1 MDGQR
6 ASREGPLA
14 KEVAGQGGG
23 AGRHWSGGGSRG
35 RRGEGG
41 AIEVQAAQ
49 KCGVSQSTI
58 SRQVQSLEA
67 TVGISLFHRQGNAK
81 LTLGGDRLL
90 PHAKR
95 ICQIWATAEQ
105 ELTDLQFGKQ
115 TELCIAGIPSACA
128 YQLPPI
134 LQKFSKAYPNV
145 QLRVTTLG
153 SDRAL
158 KVLKDGLI
166 DIAIVMNNP
175 FLTASSEMVVE
186 PLYEERIQLLLPANH
201 VLNQKEK
208 LTWKDLHNFP
218 QVVFKDGYG
227 LQRLVQDQ
235 FNRQGI
241 TLNATLELNSL
252 EAFRGVVKQG
262 TLIALLPET
271 FLMELS
277 LDPDL
282 VVRSLNEPSL
292 TREIV
297 LVTTSDRIQIPPIQY
312 FCKLAA
318 QIIQQQ
324 NQLTTL
330 HKAQ

>member
-1 MDGQR
+1 MRLEQLQ
-6 ASREGPLA
+6 AFLA
-14 KEVAGQGGG
+14 VAET
-23 AGRHWSGGGSRG
+23 GSFQ
-35 RRGEGG
+35 
-41 AIEVQAAQ
+41 QAAQ

-58 SRQVQSLEA
+58 SRQVQSLET
-67 TVGISLFHRQGNAK
+67 TVGLLLFHRQGNAK

-90 PHAKR
+90 SQARK
-95 ICQIWATAEQ
+95 ICQIWAAAEQ
-105 ELTDLQFGKQ
+105 ELIDLQSGKQ
-115 TELCIAGIPSACA
+115 TELCVAGIPSACA

-134 LQKFSKAYPNV
+134 LQAFSKTYPNV

-186 PLYEERIQLLLPANH
+186 RLYEERIQLLLPANH
-201 VLNQKEK
+201 PLSKKEV
-208 LTWKDLHNFP
+208 LTWRDLHNCP
-218 QVVFKDGYG
+218 QAVFKEGYG
-227 LQRLVQDQ
+227 LQRMVQDQ

-241 TLNATLELNSL
+241 CLNAVLELNSL

-262 TLIALLPET
+262 SLVALLPET
-271 FLMELS
+271 FLVELTHE
-277 LDPDL
+277 PEL
-282 VVRSLNEPSL
+282 VVRSLSDPNL

-318 QIIQQQ
+318 EMIQQE
-324 NQLTTL
+324 LPVIL
-330 HKAQ
+330 KRALKA

>member
-1 MDGQR
+1 
-6 ASREGPLA
+6 
-14 KEVAGQGGG
+14 
-23 AGRHWSGGGSRG
+23 
-35 RRGEGG
+35 
-41 AIEVQAAQ
+41 
-49 KCGVSQSTI
+49 STI

-81 LTLGGDRLL
+81 LTVGGDRLL
-90 PHAKR
+90 IHAKK
-95 ICQIWATAEQ
+95 ICQIWSSAEQ
-105 ELTDLQFGKQ
+105 ELLDLQAGKQ
-115 TELCIAGIPSACA
+115 TELCVAGIPSACA

-186 PLYEERIQLLLPANH
+186 KLYEEKIQLLLTVNH
-201 VLNQKEK
+201 PLCRKES
-208 LTWKDLHNFP
+208 LTWKDLHNVP
-218 QVVFKDGYG
+218 QAVFKDGYG

-235 FNRQGI
+235 FNRQGLR
-241 TLNATLELNSL
+241 LNAALELNSL

-262 TLIALLPET
+262 SLVALLPET
-271 FLMELS
+271 FLVEITH
-277 LDPDL
+277 DPDL
-282 VVRSLNEPSL
+282 VVRSLNEPCL

-318 QIIQQQ
+318 QMIQQEIPVALK
-324 NQLTTL
+324 NAL
-330 HKAQ
+330 

>member
-1 MDGQR
+1 MRLEQLQ
-6 ASREGPLA
+6 AFLA
-14 KEVAGQGGG
+14 VAET
-23 AGRHWSGGGSRG
+23 GSFQ
-35 RRGEGG
+35 
-41 AIEVQAAQ
+41 QAAQ

-58 SRQVQSLEA
+58 SRQVQSLET
-67 TVGISLFHRQGNAK
+67 TVGLLLFHRQGNAK

-90 PHAKR
+90 PQARK

-105 ELTDLQFGKQ
+105 ELIDLQSGKQ
-115 TELCIAGIPSACA
+115 TELCVAGIPSACA

-134 LQKFSKAYPNV
+134 LQAFSKTYPNV

-186 PLYEERIQLLLPANH
+186 RLYEERIQLLLPANH
-201 VLNQKEK
+201 PLSQKEV
-208 LTWKDLHNFP
+208 LTWRDLHNCP
-218 QVVFKDGYG
+218 QAVFKEGYG
-227 LQRLVQDQ
+227 LQRMVQDQ

-241 TLNATLELNSL
+241 CLNAVLELNSL

-262 TLIALLPET
+262 SLVALLPET
-271 FLMELS
+271 FLVELTHE
-277 LDPDL
+277 PEL
-282 VVRSLNEPSL
+282 VVRSLSDPNL

-318 QIIQQQ
+318 EMIQQE
-324 NQLTTL
+324 LPVIL
-330 HKAQ
+330 KRALKA

>member
-1 MDGQR
+1 MRLEQLQ
-6 ASREGPLA
+6 AFLA
-14 KEVAGQGGG
+14 VAETGNFQ
-23 AGRHWSGGGSRG
+23 
-35 RRGEGG
+35 
-41 AIEVQAAQ
+41 QAAQ

-90 PHAKR
+90 NHARK
-95 ICQIWATAEQ
+95 ICQIWSTAEQ
-105 ELTDLQFGKQ
+105 ELLDLQAGKQ
-115 TELCIAGIPSACA
+115 TELCVAGIPSACA

-134 LQKFSKAYPNV
+134 LQKFSKTYPNV

-186 PLYEERIQLLLPANH
+186 HLYEEKIQILLPINH
-201 VLNQKEK
+201 PLCKRESI
-208 LTWKDLHNFP
+208 TWKDLHNVP
-218 QVVFKDGYG
+218 QAVFKDGYG

-241 TLNATLELNSL
+241 RLHAALELNSL

-262 TLIALLPET
+262 SLIALLPET
-271 FLMELS
+271 FLVELT
-277 LDPDL
+277 DAPDL
-282 VVRSLNEPSL
+282 VVRSLNEPCL

-297 LVTTSDRIQIPPIQY
+297 LVTTCDRIQIPPIQY

-318 QIIQQQ
+318 QMI
-324 NQLTTL
+324 NQETPSILKSAL
-330 HKAQ
+330 

>member
-1 MDGQR
+1 MRLEQLQ
-6 ASREGPLA
+6 AFLA
-14 KEVAGQGGG
+14 VAET
-23 AGRHWSGGGSRG
+23 GSFQ
-35 RRGEGG
+35 
-41 AIEVQAAQ
+41 QAAQ
-49 KCGVSQSTI
+49 KRGVSQSTI

-67 TVGISLFHRQGNAK
+67 TVGLLLFHRQGNAK

-90 PHAKR
+90 PHARK
-95 ICQIWATAEQ
+95 ICQSWAMAEQ
-105 ELTDLQFGKQ
+105 ELIDLQSGKQ
-115 TELCIAGIPSACA
+115 TELCVAGIPSACA

-134 LQKFSKAYPNV
+134 LQAFSKTYPNV

-186 PLYEERIQLLLPANH
+186 RLYEERIQLLLPANH
-201 VLNQKEK
+201 PLSKKEVLN
-208 LTWKDLHNFP
+208 WRDLHNCP
-218 QVVFKDGYG
+218 QVVFKEGYG
-227 LQRLVQDQ
+227 LQRMVQDQ

-241 TLNATLELNSL
+241 CLNAVLELNSL

-262 TLIALLPET
+262 RLVALLPET
-271 FLMELS
+271 FLVELTHE
-277 LDPDL
+277 PEL
-282 VVRSLNEPSL
+282 VVRSLGEPSL

-318 QIIQQQ
+318 EMIQQE
-324 NQLTTL
+324 LPVIL
-330 HKAQ
+330 KRVLKA

>member
-1 MDGQR
+1 MRLEQLQ
-6 ASREGPLA
+6 AFLA
-14 KEVAGQGGG
+14 VAETGNFQ
-23 AGRHWSGGGSRG
+23 
-35 RRGEGG
+35 
-41 AIEVQAAQ
+41 QAAQ
-49 KCGVSQSTI
+49 RCGVSQSTI

-81 LTLGGDRLL
+81 LTVGGDRLL
-90 PHAKR
+90 VHARK
-95 ICQIWATAEQ
+95 ICQIWLSAEQ
-105 ELTDLQFGKQ
+105 ELLDLQSGKQ
-115 TELCIAGIPSACA
+115 TELCVAGIPSACA

-175 FLTASSEMVVE
+175 FLNASSEMVVE
-186 PLYEERIQLLLPANH
+186 KLYEEKIQLLLAVNH
-201 VLNQKEK
+201 PLCRKES
-208 LTWKDLHNFP
+208 LTWKDLHNVP
-218 QVVFKDGYG
+218 QAVFKDGYG
-227 LQRLVQDQ
+227 LQRLVQDH
-235 FNRQGI
+235 FNRQGLR
-241 TLNATLELNSL
+241 LNAALELNSL

-262 TLIALLPET
+262 SLAALLPET
-271 FLMELS
+271 FLVEITH
-277 LDPDL
+277 DPDL
-282 VVRSLNEPSL
+282 VVRSLNEPCL

-318 QIIQQQ
+318 QMIQQEIPVA
-324 NQLTTL
+324 LKSAL
-330 HKAQ
+330 

>member
-1 MDGQR
+1 MRLEQLQ
-6 ASREGPLA
+6 AFLA
-14 KEVAGQGGG
+14 VAETGNFQ
-23 AGRHWSGGGSRG
+23 
-35 RRGEGG
+35 
-41 AIEVQAAQ
+41 QAAQ

-81 LTLGGDRLL
+81 LTVGGDRLL
-90 PHAKR
+90 IHARK
-95 ICQIWATAEQ
+95 ICQIWSTAEQ
-105 ELTDLQFGKQ
+105 ELLDLQAGKQ
-115 TELCIAGIPSACA
+115 TELCVAGIPSACA

-134 LQKFSKAYPNV
+134 LQKFSRAYPNV

-186 PLYEERIQLLLPANH
+186 KLYEEKIQLLLTVNH
-201 VLNQKEK
+201 PLCRKES
-208 LTWKDLHNFP
+208 LTWKDLHNVP
-218 QVVFKDGYG
+218 QAVFKDGYG

-235 FNRQGI
+235 FNRQELR
-241 TLNATLELNSL
+241 LNAALELNSL

-262 TLIALLPET
+262 SLIALLPET
-271 FLMELS
+271 FLVELAP
-277 LDPDL
+277 DPDL
-282 VVRSLNEPSL
+282 IVRSLNEPCL

-318 QIIQQQ
+318 QMIQQEIPGA
-324 NQLTTL
+324 LKSAL
-330 HKAQ
+330 

>member
-1 MDGQR
+1 MRLEQLQ
-6 ASREGPLA
+6 AFLA
-14 KEVAGQGGG
+14 VAETGNFL
-23 AGRHWSGGGSRG
+23 
-35 RRGEGG
+35 
-41 AIEVQAAQ
+41 QAAQ
-49 KCGVSQSTI
+49 RCGVSQSTI

-67 TVGISLFHRQGNAK
+67 TVGISLFHRQGNTK
-81 LTLGGDRLL
+81 LTVGGDRLL
-90 PHAKR
+90 IHAKK
-95 ICQIWATAEQ
+95 ICQIWSSAEQ
-105 ELTDLQFGKQ
+105 ELFDLQAGKQ
-115 TELCIAGIPSACA
+115 TELCVAGIPSACA

-186 PLYEERIQLLLPANH
+186 KLYEEKIQLLLAVNH
-201 VLNQKEK
+201 SLCRKES
-208 LTWKDLHNFP
+208 LTWKDLHNVP
-218 QVVFKDGYG
+218 QAVFKDGYG

-235 FNRQGI
+235 FNRQGLR
-241 TLNATLELNSL
+241 LNAALELNSL

-262 TLIALLPET
+262 SLVALLPET
-271 FLMELS
+271 FLVEITH
-277 LDPDL
+277 DPDL
-282 VVRSLNEPSL
+282 IVRSLNEPCL

-318 QIIQQQ
+318 QMIRQEIPVA
-324 NQLTTL
+324 LKSAL
-330 HKAQ
+330 

>member
-1 MDGQR
+1 MRLEQLQ
-6 ASREGPLA
+6 AFLA
-14 KEVAGQGGG
+14 VVETGNFQ
-23 AGRHWSGGGSRG
+23 
-35 RRGEGG
+35 
-41 AIEVQAAQ
+41 QAAQ

-67 TVGISLFHRQGNAK
+67 TVGLSLFHRQGNAK

-90 PHAKR
+90 PHAKK

-105 ELTDLQFGKQ
+105 ELIDLQAGKQ
-115 TELCIAGIPSACA
+115 TELCVAGIPSACA

-134 LQKFSKAYPNV
+134 LQKFSRAYPNV

-175 FLTASSEMVVE
+175 FLNASSDMVVTK
-186 PLYEERIQLLLPANH
+186 LYEEEIQLLLPIQH
-201 VLNQKEK
+201 PLSKKEVIN
-208 LTWKDLHNFP
+208 WKDLNNFP
-218 QVVFKDGYG
+218 QAVFKDGYG

-241 TLNATLELNSL
+241 RLNAALELNAL

-262 TLIALLPET
+262 SLIALLPET
-271 FLMELS
+271 FLVELRN
-277 LDPDL
+277 DPDL
-282 VVRSLNEPSL
+282 IVRSLHEPNL

-318 QIIQQQ
+318 EMTQQPIPIVSSS
-324 NQLTTL
+324 
-330 HKAQ
+330 A

>member
-1 MDGQR
+1 MRLEQLQ
-6 ASREGPLA
+6 AFLA
-14 KEVAGQGGG
+14 VAETGNFQ
-23 AGRHWSGGGSRG
+23 
-35 RRGEGG
+35 
-41 AIEVQAAQ
+41 QAAQ
-49 KCGVSQSTI
+49 RCGVSQSTI

-81 LTLGGDRLL
+81 LTVGGDRLL
-90 PHAKR
+90 VHARK
-95 ICQIWATAEQ
+95 ICQIWLSAEQ
-105 ELTDLQFGKQ
+105 ELLDLQSGKQ
-115 TELCIAGIPSACA
+115 TELCVAGIPSACA

-134 LQKFSKAYPNV
+134 LQKFSKVYPNV

-175 FLTASSEMVVE
+175 FLNASSEMVVE
-186 PLYEERIQLLLPANH
+186 KLYEEKIQLLLAVNH
-201 VLNQKEK
+201 PLCRKES
-208 LTWKDLHNFP
+208 LTWKDLHNVP
-218 QVVFKDGYG
+218 QAVFKDGYG

-235 FNRQGI
+235 FNRQGLR
-241 TLNATLELNSL
+241 LNAALELNSL

-262 TLIALLPET
+262 SLVALLPET
-271 FLMELS
+271 FLVEITH
-277 LDPDL
+277 DPDL
-282 VVRSLNEPSL
+282 VVRSLNEPCL

-318 QIIQQQ
+318 QMIQQEIPVA
-324 NQLTTL
+324 LKSAL
-330 HKAQ
+330 

>member
-1 MDGQR
+1 MRLEQLQ
-6 ASREGPLA
+6 AFLA
-14 KEVAGQGGG
+14 VAETGNFQ
-23 AGRHWSGGGSRG
+23 
-35 RRGEGG
+35 
-41 AIEVQAAQ
+41 QAAQ

-81 LTLGGDRLL
+81 LTVGGDRLL
-90 PHAKR
+90 IHAKK
-95 ICQIWATAEQ
+95 ICQIWSTAEQ
-105 ELTDLQFGKQ
+105 ELLDLQAGKQ
-115 TELCIAGIPSACA
+115 TELCVAGIPSACA

-186 PLYEERIQLLLPANH
+186 KLYEEKIQLLLTVNH
-201 VLNQKEK
+201 PLCRKES
-208 LTWKDLHNFP
+208 LTWKDLHNVP
-218 QVVFKDGYG
+218 QAVFKDGYG

-235 FNRQGI
+235 FNRQGLR
-241 TLNATLELNSL
+241 LNAALELNSL

-262 TLIALLPET
+262 SLVALLPET
-271 FLMELS
+271 FLVELTH
-277 LDPDL
+277 DPDL
-282 VVRSLNEPSL
+282 VVRSLNEPCL

-318 QIIQQQ
+318 QMIQQEIPVA
-324 NQLTTL
+324 LKSAL
-330 HKAQ
+330 

>member
-1 MDGQR
+1 MRLEQLQ
-6 ASREGPLA
+6 AFLA
-14 KEVAGQGGG
+14 VAETGNFQ
-23 AGRHWSGGGSRG
+23 
-35 RRGEGG
+35 
-41 AIEVQAAQ
+41 QAAQ
-49 KCGVSQSTI
+49 RCGVSQSTI

-67 TVGISLFHRQGNAK
+67 AVGISLFHRQGNAK

-90 PHAKR
+90 PHAKK
-95 ICQIWATAEQ
+95 ICQIWSSAEQ
-105 ELTDLQFGKQ
+105 ELLDLQAGKQ
-115 TELCIAGIPSACA
+115 TELCVAGIPSACA

-186 PLYEERIQLLLPANH
+186 QLYEEKIQLLLTVNH
-201 VLNQKEK
+201 PLCRKES
-208 LTWKDLHNFP
+208 LTWKDLHNVP
-218 QVVFKDGYG
+218 QAVFKDGYG

-235 FNRQGI
+235 FNRQGLR
-241 TLNATLELNSL
+241 LNASLELNSL

-262 TLIALLPET
+262 SLIALLPET
-271 FLMELS
+271 FLVELAH
-277 LDPDL
+277 DPDL
-282 VVRSLNEPSL
+282 VVRSINEPCL

-312 FCKLAA
+312 FCKLAT
-318 QIIQQQ
+318 QMIQQEIPVV
-324 NQLTTL
+324 LKSAL
-330 HKAQ
+330 

>member
-1 MDGQR
+1 MRLEQLQ
-6 ASREGPLA
+6 AFLA
-14 KEVAGQGGG
+14 VAETGNFQ
-23 AGRHWSGGGSRG
+23 
-35 RRGEGG
+35 
-41 AIEVQAAQ
+41 QAAQ
-49 KCGVSQSTI
+49 RCGVSQSTI

-81 LTLGGDRLL
+81 LTVGGDRLL
-90 PHAKR
+90 LHAKK
-95 ICQIWATAEQ
+95 ICQIWSSAEQ
-105 ELTDLQFGKQ
+105 ELLDLQAGKQ
-115 TELCIAGIPSACA
+115 TELCVAGIPSACA

-186 PLYEERIQLLLPANH
+186 KLYEEKIQLLLTVNH
-201 VLNQKEK
+201 PLCRKES
-208 LTWKDLHNFP
+208 LTWKDLHNVP
-218 QVVFKDGYG
+218 QAVFKDGYG

-235 FNRQGI
+235 FNRQGLR
-241 TLNATLELNSL
+241 LNAVLELNSL

-262 TLIALLPET
+262 SLIALLPET
-271 FLMELS
+271 FLVELTY
-277 LDPDL
+277 DPDL
-282 VVRSLNEPSL
+282 VVRSLNEPCL

-297 LVTTSDRIQIPPIQY
+297 LVTTSDRIQIPPIQF

-318 QIIQQQ
+318 QMIQQEIPVA
-324 NQLTTL
+324 LKSAL
-330 HKAQ
+330 

>member
-1 MDGQR
+1 MRLEQLQ
-6 ASREGPLA
+6 AFLA
-14 KEVAGQGGG
+14 VAETGNFQ
-23 AGRHWSGGGSRG
+23 
-35 RRGEGG
+35 
-41 AIEVQAAQ
+41 QAAQ

-90 PHAKR
+90 PHAKK
-95 ICQIWATAEQ
+95 ICQLWSMAEQ
-105 ELTDLQFGKQ
+105 ELIDLQAGKQ
-115 TELCIAGIPSACA
+115 TELCVAGIPSACA
-128 YQLPPI
+128 YQLPPV
-134 LQKFSKAYPNV
+134 LQAFAKNYPKV

-175 FLTASSEMVVE
+175 FLAASSEMVIE
-186 PLYEERIQLLLPANH
+186 RLYDERIQILMPANH
-201 VLNQKEK
+201 PLSKKEHI
-208 LTWKDLHNFP
+208 TWRDLHHCP
-218 QVVFKDGYG
+218 QAVFKDGYG

-241 TLNATLELNSL
+241 CLNAVLELNSL
-252 EAFRGVVKQG
+252 EAFRGIVKQG
-262 TLIALLPET
+262 SLIALLPET
-271 FLMELS
+271 FLTELVT
-277 LDPDL
+277 DPNL
-282 VVRSLNEPSL
+282 TVRSLNDPTL

-318 QIIQQQ
+318 QLIQKVDLA
-324 NQLTTL
+324 NV
-330 HKAQ
+330 KSVI

>member
-1 MDGQR
+1 MRLEQLQ
-6 ASREGPLA
+6 AFLA
-14 KEVAGQGGG
+14 VAETGNFQ
-23 AGRHWSGGGSRG
+23 
-35 RRGEGG
+35 
-41 AIEVQAAQ
+41 QAAQ

-67 TVGISLFHRQGNAK
+67 TVGLSLFHRQGNAK

-90 PHAKR
+90 PHAKK

-105 ELTDLQFGKQ
+105 ELTDLQAGKQ
-115 TELCIAGIPSACA
+115 TELCVAGIPSACA

-134 LQKFSKAYPNV
+134 LQKFSRTYPNV

-175 FLTASSEMVVE
+175 FLTASSEMVITR
-186 PLYEERIQLLLPANH
+186 LYEEKIQLLLPAQH
-201 VLNQKEK
+201 PLSKKEVI
-208 LTWKDLHNFP
+208 TWRDLENFP
-218 QVVFKDGYG
+218 QAVFKDGYG

-241 TLNATLELNSL
+241 RLNAALELNAL

-262 TLIALLPET
+262 SLIALLPET
-271 FLMELS
+271 FLVELNYDS
-277 LDPDL
+277 DL
-282 VVRSLNEPSL
+282 VVRSLSEPNL

-297 LVTTSDRIQIPPIQY
+297 LVTTIDRIQIPPIQY

-318 QIIQQQ
+318 EMVQQEIPVI
-324 NQLTTL
+324 LKSAL
-330 HKAQ
+330 SS

>member
-1 MDGQR
+1 MRLEQLQ
-6 ASREGPLA
+6 AFLA
-14 KEVAGQGGG
+14 VAETGNFQ
-23 AGRHWSGGGSRG
+23 
-35 RRGEGG
+35 
-41 AIEVQAAQ
+41 QAAQ

-67 TVGISLFHRQGNAK
+67 TVGILLFHRQGNAK

-90 PHAKR
+90 PHAKK
-95 ICQIWATAEQ
+95 ICQIWSTAAQ
-105 ELTDLQFGKQ
+105 ELLDLQAGKQ
-115 TELCIAGIPSACA
+115 TELCVAGIPSACA

-134 LQKFSKAYPNV
+134 LQRFSKVYPNV

-186 PLYEERIQLLLPANH
+186 RLYEEKIQLLLPVNH
-201 VLNQKEK
+201 PLCKKES
-208 LTWKDLHNFP
+208 LTWKDLNNVP
-218 QVVFKDGYG
+218 QAVFKDGYG

-235 FNRQGI
+235 FNRQG
-241 TLNATLELNSL
+241 LRLHAALELNSL

-262 TLIALLPET
+262 SLLALLPET
-271 FLMELS
+271 FLVELNHE
-277 LDPDL
+277 PDL
-282 VVRSLNEPSL
+282 IVRSLNEPCL

-297 LVTTSDRIQIPPIQY
+297 LVTTSDRIH

-318 QIIQQQ
+318 QMIQQEIPAIFQ
-324 NQLTTL
+324 SAL
-330 HKAQ
+330 

>member
-1 MDGQR
+1 MRLEQLQ
-6 ASREGPLA
+6 AFLA
-14 KEVAGQGGG
+14 VAETGNFQ
-23 AGRHWSGGGSRG
+23 
-35 RRGEGG
+35 
-41 AIEVQAAQ
+41 QAAQ

-90 PHAKR
+90 PHAKK
-95 ICQIWATAEQ
+95 ICQLWSTAEQ
-105 ELTDLQFGKQ
+105 ELLDLQAGKQ
-115 TELCIAGIPSACA
+115 TELCVAGIPSACA

-134 LQKFSKAYPNV
+134 LQRFSKVYPNV

-175 FLTASSEMVVE
+175 FLIASSEMVVE
-186 PLYEERIQLLLPANH
+186 RLYEEKIQLLLPVNH
-201 VLNQKEK
+201 PLCKKES
-208 LTWKDLHNFP
+208 LTWKDLNNVP
-218 QVVFKDGYG
+218 QAVFKDGYG

-235 FNRQGI
+235 FNRQG
-241 TLNATLELNSL
+241 LRLHAALELNSL

-262 TLIALLPET
+262 SLLALLPET
-271 FLMELS
+271 FLVELNH
-277 LDPDL
+277 DPDL
-282 VVRSLNEPSL
+282 VVRSLNDPCL

-318 QIIQQQ
+318 QMIQQEIPVVFKSA
-324 NQLTTL
+324 L
-330 HKAQ
+330 

>member
-1 MDGQR
+1 MRLEQLQ
-6 ASREGPLA
+6 AFLA
-14 KEVAGQGGG
+14 VAETGNFQ
-23 AGRHWSGGGSRG
+23 
-35 RRGEGG
+35 
-41 AIEVQAAQ
+41 QAAQ

-90 PHAKR
+90 THAKK
-95 ICQIWATAEQ
+95 ICQIWSTAEQ
-105 ELTDLQFGKQ
+105 ELLDLQAGKQ
-115 TELCIAGIPSACA
+115 TELCVAGIPSACA

-134 LQKFSKAYPNV
+134 LQKFSKTYPNV

-186 PLYEERIQLLLPANH
+186 RLYEEKIQLLLPVNH
-201 VLNQKEK
+201 PLCKNES
-208 LTWKDLHNFP
+208 LTWKDLHNVP
-218 QVVFKDGYG
+218 QAVFKDGYG

-241 TLNATLELNSL
+241 RLNAALELNSL

-262 TLIALLPET
+262 SLIALLPET
-271 FLMELS
+271 FLVELNHD
-277 LDPDL
+277 LDL
-282 VVRSLNEPSL
+282 VVRSLNEPCL

-297 LVTTSDRIQIPPIQY
+297 LVTTCDRIQIPPIQY

-318 QIIQQQ
+318 QMI
-324 NQLTTL
+324 NQETPTILKSAL
-330 HKAQ
+330 

>member
-1 MDGQR
+1 MRLEQLR
-6 ASREGPLA
+6 AFLA
-14 KEVAGQGGG
+14 VAETGNFQ
-23 AGRHWSGGGSRG
+23 
-35 RRGEGG
+35 
-41 AIEVQAAQ
+41 QAAQ

-67 TVGISLFHRQGNAK
+67 TVGILLFHRQGNAK

-90 PHAKR
+90 PHARK
-95 ICQIWATAEQ
+95 ICQIWSTAEQ
-105 ELTDLQFGKQ
+105 ELLDLQAGKQ
-115 TELCIAGIPSACA
+115 TELCVAGIPSACA

-134 LQKFSKAYPNV
+134 LQRFSKVYPNV

-186 PLYEERIQLLLPANH
+186 HLYEEKIQLLLPASH
-201 VLNQKEK
+201 PLCKKES
-208 LTWKDLHNFP
+208 LIWKDLNNVP
-218 QVVFKDGYG
+218 QAVFKDGYG

-235 FNRQGI
+235 FNRQG
-241 TLNATLELNSL
+241 LRLHAALELNSL

-262 TLIALLPET
+262 SLIALLPET
-271 FLMELS
+271 FLVELTH
-277 LDPDL
+277 DPDL
-282 VVRSLNEPSL
+282 VVRSLNDPCL

-318 QIIQQQ
+318 QMIQQEIPIGC
-324 NQLTTL
+324 NKVLPIA
-330 HKAQ
+330 KAINYKS

>member
-1 MDGQR
+1 MRLEQLR
-6 ASREGPLA
+6 AFLA
-14 KEVAGQGGG
+14 VAETGNFQ
-23 AGRHWSGGGSRG
+23 
-35 RRGEGG
+35 
-41 AIEVQAAQ
+41 QAAQ

-67 TVGISLFHRQGNAK
+67 TVGILLFHRQGNAK

-90 PHAKR
+90 PHAKK
-95 ICQIWATAEQ
+95 ICQIWSIAEQ
-105 ELTDLQFGKQ
+105 ELLDLQAGKQ
-115 TELCIAGIPSACA
+115 TELCVAGIPSACA

-134 LQKFSKAYPNV
+134 LQRFSKVYPNV

-186 PLYEERIQLLLPANH
+186 RLYEEKIQLLLPVNH
-201 VLNQKEK
+201 PLSQKES
-208 LTWKDLHNFP
+208 LTWRDLNNVP

-235 FNRQGI
+235 FNRQG
-241 TLNATLELNSL
+241 LRLHAALELNSL

-262 TLIALLPET
+262 SLLALLPET
-271 FLMELS
+271 FLVELNH
-277 LDPDL
+277 DPDL
-282 VVRSLNEPSL
+282 VVRSLHDPCL

-318 QIIQQQ
+318 QMIQQEMPVA
-324 NQLTTL
+324 LKSAL
-330 HKAQ
+330 

>member
-1 MDGQR
+1 MRLEQLQ
-6 ASREGPLA
+6 AFLA
-14 KEVAGQGGG
+14 VAETGNFQ
-23 AGRHWSGGGSRG
+23 
-35 RRGEGG
+35 
-41 AIEVQAAQ
+41 QAAQ
-49 KCGVSQSTI
+49 RCGVSQSTI

-81 LTLGGDRLL
+81 LTVGGDRLL
-90 PHAKR
+90 VHARK
-95 ICQIWATAEQ
+95 ICQIWLSAEQ
-105 ELTDLQFGKQ
+105 ELLDLQSGKQ
-115 TELCIAGIPSACA
+115 TELCVAGIPSACA

-186 PLYEERIQLLLPANH
+186 KLYEEKIQLLLTVNH
-201 VLNQKEK
+201 PLCRKES
-208 LTWKDLHNFP
+208 LTWKDLHNVP
-218 QVVFKDGYG
+218 QAVFKDGYG

-235 FNRQGI
+235 FNRQGLR
-241 TLNATLELNSL
+241 LNAALELNSL

-262 TLIALLPET
+262 SLVALLPET
-271 FLMELS
+271 FLVEITH
-277 LDPDL
+277 DPDL
-282 VVRSLNEPSL
+282 VVRSLNEPCL

-297 LVTTSDRIQIPPIQY
+297 LVTTLVVQKTHGSLKMRQW
-312 FCKLAA
+312 
-318 QIIQQQ
+318 
-324 NQLTTL
+324 
-330 HKAQ
+330 

>member
-1 MDGQR
+1 MRLEQLQ
-6 ASREGPLA
+6 AFLA
-14 KEVAGQGGG
+14 VAETGNFQ
-23 AGRHWSGGGSRG
+23 
-35 RRGEGG
+35 
-41 AIEVQAAQ
+41 QAAQ
-49 KCGVSQSTI
+49 RCGVSQSTI

-67 TVGISLFHRQGNAK
+67 TVGISLFHRQGNTK
-81 LTLGGDRLL
+81 LTVGGDRLL
-90 PHAKR
+90 IHAKK
-95 ICQIWATAEQ
+95 ICQIWSSAEQ
-105 ELTDLQFGKQ
+105 ELFDLQAGKQ
-115 TELCIAGIPSACA
+115 TELCVAGIPSACA

-186 PLYEERIQLLLPANH
+186 KLYEEKIQLLLAVNH
-201 VLNQKEK
+201 SLCRKES
-208 LTWKDLHNFP
+208 LTWKDLHNVP
-218 QVVFKDGYG
+218 QAVFKDGYG

-235 FNRQGI
+235 FNRQGLR
-241 TLNATLELNSL
+241 LNAALELNSL

-262 TLIALLPET
+262 SLVALLPET
-271 FLMELS
+271 FLVEITH
-277 LDPDL
+277 DPDL
-282 VVRSLNEPSL
+282 IVRSLNVPCL

-318 QIIQQQ
+318 QMIQQEIPVA
-324 NQLTTL
+324 LKSAL
-330 HKAQ
+330 

>member
-1 MDGQR
+1 MRLEQLQ
-6 ASREGPLA
+6 AFLA
-14 KEVAGQGGG
+14 VVETGNFQ
-23 AGRHWSGGGSRG
+23 
-35 RRGEGG
+35 
-41 AIEVQAAQ
+41 QAAQ

-90 PHAKR
+90 PYAKK
-95 ICQIWATAEQ
+95 ICQAWAAAEQ
-105 ELTDLQFGKQ
+105 ELLDLQAGKQ
-115 TELCIAGIPSACA
+115 TELCVAGIPSACA

-134 LQKFSKAYPNV
+134 LQEFARAYPNV

-186 PLYEERIQLLLPANH
+186 RLYEEKIQLLLPAKH
-201 VLNQKEK
+201 PLNKKEV
-208 LTWKDLHNFP
+208 LTWRDLDNCP
-218 QVVFKDGYG
+218 QAVFKDGYG

-241 TLNATLELNSL
+241 CLNAALELNSL

-262 TLIALLPET
+262 SLVALLPET
-271 FLMELS
+271 FLVELNY
-277 LDPDL
+277 DPDL

-297 LVTTSDRIQIPPIQY
+297 LVTTSDRIKIPPIQY
-312 FCKLAA
+312 FCKLAGRM
-318 QIIQQQ
+318 IQQEVPM
-324 NQLTTL
+324 L
-330 HKAQ
+330 KAL

>member
-1 MDGQR
+1 MRLEQLQ
-6 ASREGPLA
+6 AFLA
-14 KEVAGQGGG
+14 VAETGNFQ
-23 AGRHWSGGGSRG
+23 
-35 RRGEGG
+35 
-41 AIEVQAAQ
+41 QAAQ
-49 KCGVSQSTI
+49 RCGVSQSTI

-81 LTLGGDRLL
+81 LTVGGDRLL
-90 PHAKR
+90 VHARK
-95 ICQIWATAEQ
+95 ICQIWLSAEQ
-105 ELTDLQFGKQ
+105 ELLDLQSGKQ
-115 TELCIAGIPSACA
+115 TELCVAGIPSACA

-134 LQKFSKAYPNV
+134 LQKFSKVYPNV

-186 PLYEERIQLLLPANH
+186 KLYEEKIQLLLTVNH
-201 VLNQKEK
+201 PLCRKES
-208 LTWKDLHNFP
+208 LTWKDLHNVP
-218 QVVFKDGYG
+218 QAVFKDGYG

-235 FNRQGI
+235 FNRQGLR
-241 TLNATLELNSL
+241 LNAALELNSL

-262 TLIALLPET
+262 SLVALLPET
-271 FLMELS
+271 FLVEITH
-277 LDPDL
+277 DPDL
-282 VVRSLNEPSL
+282 VVRSLNEPCL

-318 QIIQQQ
+318 
-324 NQLTTL
+324 
-330 HKAQ
+330 HKIAQEIHVAIKNAL

>member
-1 MDGQR
+1 MRLEQLQ
-6 ASREGPLA
+6 AFLA
-14 KEVAGQGGG
+14 VAETGNFQ
-23 AGRHWSGGGSRG
+23 
-35 RRGEGG
+35 
-41 AIEVQAAQ
+41 QAAQ

-67 TVGISLFHRQGNAK
+67 TVGILLFHRQGNAK

-90 PHAKR
+90 PHAKK
-95 ICQIWATAEQ
+95 ICQIWSTAAQ
-105 ELTDLQFGKQ
+105 ELLDLQAGKQ
-115 TELCIAGIPSACA
+115 TELCVAGIPSACA

-134 LQKFSKAYPNV
+134 LQRFSKVYPNV

-186 PLYEERIQLLLPANH
+186 RLYEEKIQLLLPVNH
-201 VLNQKEK
+201 PLCKKES
-208 LTWKDLHNFP
+208 LTWKDLNNVP
-218 QVVFKDGYG
+218 QAVFKDGYG

-235 FNRQGI
+235 FNRQG
-241 TLNATLELNSL
+241 LRLHAALELNSL

-262 TLIALLPET
+262 SLLALLPET
-271 FLMELS
+271 FLVELNHE
-277 LDPDL
+277 PDL
-282 VVRSLNEPSL
+282 VVRSLNEPCL

-318 QIIQQQ
+318 QMIQQEIPAIFQ
-324 NQLTTL
+324 SAL
-330 HKAQ
+330 

>member
-1 MDGQR
+1 MRLEQLQ
-6 ASREGPLA
+6 AFLA
-14 KEVAGQGGG
+14 VVETGNFQ
-23 AGRHWSGGGSRG
+23 
-35 RRGEGG
+35 
-41 AIEVQAAQ
+41 QAAQ

-90 PHAKR
+90 PHAKK
-95 ICQIWATAEQ
+95 ICQVWATAEQ
-105 ELTDLQFGKQ
+105 ELIDLRAGKQ
-115 TELCIAGIPSACA
+115 TELCVAGIPSACA

-134 LQKFSKAYPNV
+134 LQAFARAYPNV

-186 PLYEERIQLLLPANH
+186 RLYEEKIQLLLPAKH
-201 VLNQKEK
+201 PLTKKEV
-208 LTWKDLHNFP
+208 LTWKDLHNCP
-218 QVVFKDGYG
+218 QAVFKDGYG

-241 TLNATLELNSL
+241 CLNAALELNSL

-262 TLIALLPET
+262 SLVALLPET
-271 FLMELS
+271 FLVELNH
-277 LDPDL
+277 DPDL

-312 FCKLAA
+312 FCKLAG
-318 QIIQQQ
+318 QMIQREIPI
-324 NQLTTL
+324 LKSAL
-330 HKAQ
+330 